1 VQGPPVNV
9 VIILIVS
16 LALWMMFRMADAP
29 LDGAA
34 TMLVVG
40 VVAVAVVGARRLLA
54 SRRERQSGQGEGEA
68 KKP

>member
-1 VQGPPVNV
+1 MQGPAVNV
-9 VIILIVS
+9 VLILIVS

-29 LDGAA
+29 LDGPA

-40 VVAVAVVGARRLLA
+40 VVALVVVGTRRLIA
-54 SRRERQSGQGEGEA
+54 ARRERQAGQGEA